1 MKNKLKTLL
10 KFAIIYA
17 VCFIVIYLVV
27 FSGGWKLF
35 ESGDPILIEL
45 GVALIASIF
54 IFPINETLNNLIKK
68 IKSLEKRIESL
79 ENKK

>member
-1 MKNKLKTLL
+1 MKNMLKTLL
-10 KFAIIYA
+10 KYAIVFV

-27 FSGGWKLF
+27 MFGGWRLF

-54 IFPINETLNNLIKK
+54 IFPINEIVNNLIKE
-68 IKSLEKRIESL
+68 IKSLEKRIEIL

>member
-10 KFAIIYA
+10 KFAIIFA
-17 VCFIVIYLVV
+17 VCFIVIYLVI
-27 FSGGWKLF
+27 FSGGWRLF
-35 ESGDPILIEL
+35 ESGDPILIEM

-54 IFPINETLNNLIKK
+54 IFAINETVNNLIKE